1 MEDGFGDETPK
12 TLSHWQL
19 VVDHC
24 RITPEVRTH
33 QYNGR
38 GTEDDPLIVTW
49 LPHDPRNPMEFSPF
63 KR

>member
-33 QYNGR
+33 QYDGR
-38 GTEDDPLIVTW
+38 GTEDDPFIVT
-49 LPHDPRNPMEFSPF
+49 
-63 KR
+63 